1 MRPLQ
6 LAADMSSTGFEGAL
20 RRFLDHFEKISN
32 CADEDVFL
40 KEFMV
45 SDQSTD
51 GRSCDDVGSFTVNYL
66 PSLRVQLITP

>member
-1 MRPLQ
+1 
-6 LAADMSSTGFEGAL
+6 MSSEAGFEDAV

-45 SDQSTD
+45 RKEKSVCVSVLVSACTMNCLPLTPAKKESSTP
-51 GRSCDDVGSFTVNYL
+51 TL
-66 PSLRVQLITP
+66 